1 MIVRRHVIINKV
13 EEVLKDINYTDS
25 GKCLQ
30 LIYTKKGKR
39 KKTGMKYKDNKIAII
54 EGWQEIQETINSKN
68 FREMLSFGE
77 NNFDK
82 TLEINNLNP
91 IIKYNC

>member
-68 FREMLSFGE
+68 FRDTIEFAE
-77 NNFDK
+77 
-82 TLEINNLNP
+82 
-91 IIKYNC
+91 